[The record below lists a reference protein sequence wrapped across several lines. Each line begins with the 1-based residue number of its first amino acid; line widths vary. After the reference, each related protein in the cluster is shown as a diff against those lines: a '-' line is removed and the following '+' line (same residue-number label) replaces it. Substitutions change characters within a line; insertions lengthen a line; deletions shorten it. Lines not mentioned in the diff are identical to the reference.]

1 MVKTYTI
8 FHYRMKIKKQYIY
21 IGLIILIIFT
31 IGFIYLNISNKPQS
45 YYPKDVESKT
55 EEIQIISQIEAKP
68 LSLPQIGAKPLSETK
83 TVKILLIVLDKKYET
98 NVKDG
103 SSVFEAMQKLED
115 DNPKEFNFKY
125 TDYSSL
131 GSFINEINGIKG
143 TPGKYWIYY
152 VNNEKASV
160 GASKYILKQG
170 DIISWKQEGI

>member
-1 MVKTYTI
+1 
-8 FHYRMKIKKQYIY
+8 MKIKKQYIY

-31 IGFIYLNISNKPQS
+31 IGFFYLNSSNKPQS
-45 YYPKDVESKT
+45 YYPKEVESKT
-55 EEIQIISQIEAKP
+55 EETQIISQIEAKP
-68 LSLPQIGAKPLSETK
+68 LSGKDK
-83 TVKILLIVLDKKYET
+83 TIKISLTFLDKKYET

-125 TDYSSL
+125 TNYSSL